1 MKPERVG
8 LRRQQGAAE
17 VSSAELLSDSSAGKM
32 PAAACGPWK
41 GPFRF
46 VLLAVVLVCLATV
59 AEDPAPARHPEERE
73 GAATWI
79 HRADAIR
86 DRGTNSGGSMRLWP
100 LHATAESRMNYVEVT
115 GRSSLHFHPDAD
127 HKLYVLEG
135 RVAVTAGTNTT
146 IAVVGDL
153 IIIPKGVRH
162 CYDVPA
168 RGERALLL
176 TFDAP
181 PYDPRKTVQLESS
194 SPTTRKPAISAN
206 P

>member
-1 MKPERVG
+1 MNKLTIPHTER
-8 LRRQQGAAE
+8 LRFDRLI
-17 VSSAELLSDSSAGKM
+17 LLT
-32 PAAACGPWK
+32 
-41 GPFRF
+41 
-46 VLLAVVLVCLATV
+46 VVLAHAATV
-59 AEDPAPARHPEERE
+59 ADEPSPERHPDERD
-73 GAATWI
+73 GAATLI
-79 HRADAIR
+79 HRADVIR
-86 DRGTNSGGSMRLWP
+86 DRGTNSSATMRLWP

-115 GRSSLHFHPDAD
+115 GRSSMHFHPDAD

-135 RVAVTAGTNTT
+135 KVAVTAGTNTT
-146 IAVVGDL
+146 IAAVGDL

-168 RGERALLL
+168 KGDRALLL

-194 SPTTRKPAISAN
+194 SPTARKPATPTN